1 MKLIK
6 TLFILCVLIFVI
18 SNISAGDYIFAE
30 IEINDNGIV
39 NIQGDSDVDPNIQG
53 IEFSEG
59 YISGTTQL
67 LTEKTNGVW
76 KFFME
81 IDETYSEIYLKIY
94 FPDNTE
100 SIQNIITNLDA
111 QLNIEGQIYLEIIE
125 EDMPIDFSVEYSI
138 NKSKGNSWLFIF
150 ILVIIIFGLLYYM
163 KLKKKPN
170 KFDIISGLLN
180 EKENEIVN
188 LLMKKSMR
196 QKEIRK
202 KLDIPKASFSRYII
216 NLEKKKIISREGEG
230 RNKIVKLK

>member
-30 IEINDNGIV
+30 IEIDDNGIV
-39 NIQGDSDVDPNIQG
+39 SIQGDSDVDPNIQG

-100 SIQNIITNLDA
+100 SIQNIITNLNA
-111 QLNIEGQIYLEIIE
+111 QLNIEDQIYLEVI
-125 EDMPIDFSVEYSI
+125 DLDKKIDFSVEYSI
-138 NKSKGNSWLFIF
+138 NKSKDNSWLFIF
-150 ILVIIIFGLLYYM
+150 ILVIVIFGLLYYM